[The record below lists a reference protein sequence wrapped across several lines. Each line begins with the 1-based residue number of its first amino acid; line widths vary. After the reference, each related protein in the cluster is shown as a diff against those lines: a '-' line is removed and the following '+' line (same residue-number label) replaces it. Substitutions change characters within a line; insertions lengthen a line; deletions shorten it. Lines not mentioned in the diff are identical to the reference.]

1 MTLQRGDSVTI
12 NSPGDFAGDV
22 EPHGNPRMHGTRAM
36 VLEVTDWG
44 YVLAAP
50 AAATGHYRASAE
62 EVVPAGDS
70 AAAARAKGYTGDC
83 CVTCGGT
90 RMVRAGVCLKCEDC
104 GDTSGGCS

>member
-70 AAAARAKGYTGDC
+70 AATPTATTGR
-83 CVTCGGT
+83 TSAPWSRT
-90 RMVRAGVCLKCEDC
+90 RPRPRSMPRC
-104 GDTSGGCS
+104 TR